1 MVKIVKSLFFAILFS
16 VLVFGK
22 VAQAQTINAASCS
35 STDVQAAFNSV
46 TATTTTVKIPGC
58 PAGVGWSAQVSLNVP
73 SGSTTLSIIGA
84 GNLSTTGGGDQKH
97 EQVATHSWA
106 IPRDRRSLTCAWPP
120 RRASLPVARKP
131 SSSNDAG

>member
-84 GNLSTTGGGDQKH
+84 GNLSTTGGGDQT
-97 EQVATHSWA
+97 V
-106 IPRDRRSLTCAWPP
+106 IVDNFN
-120 RRASLPVARKP
+120 
-131 SSSNDAG
+131 SSNPLLAINTNSTQSS